1 MWSGSEI
8 WTIVNTHEW
17 LQDFINCFVLGSC
30 SHHRLNRCKM
40 NVHTTELWGGFR
52 TQLFRVM
59 RNVQAFSVFYLE
71 KKQCH
76 KTRCLPNPKSCPC
89 VSVYTER
96 VVSCKDILSSKRWEI
111 DSTSQHLLCFAF
123 SVMRF
128 GQSVDVISD
137 PVGILPCS
145 IYILNVY
152 PVLVLFWTLADITS
166 SQCTHHSASVSFFQ
180 IFFTV
185 DTSSVY
191 KVFLEGAG
199 NQLIPSLALDSE
211 VF

>member
-1 MWSGSEI
+1 MNGFKILLIALCLDPAAITDLTGASWMCTLQNFGGASEHSSLGWWEMFRPSLYFI
-8 WTIVNTHEW
+8 W
-17 LQDFINCFVLGSC
+17 
-30 SHHRLNRCKM
+30 
-40 NVHTTELWGGFR
+40 
-52 TQLFRVM
+52 
-59 RNVQAFSVFYLE
+59 
-71 KKQCH
+71 KKNKCH